1 MPTSS
6 EVVDINES
14 TSLIT
19 QGVDNE
25 LYRDLTP
32 DQKLEL
38 AKFQM
43 MTPAE
48 RATEQKYQ
56 HEERMTKIKMKFFFF
71 NLFIFLNFHFFPL
84 LL

>member
-38 AKFQM
+38 AKFQT

-48 RATEQKYQ
+48 RAAERAEEKKYQ
-56 HEERMTKIKMKFFFF
+56 HEERMTKIKMQVFF
-71 NLFIFLNFHFFPL
+71 LK
-84 LL
+84 